1 MPGDEHKIMNRAENR
16 ARSAIIS
23 SIHQVYTD
31 NCISRTT
38 SRKEV
43 NKMAKCFSCPGDCKE
58 LSKKTKRST
67 YDSNQARTKPWPT
80 RPRTADLR
88 QLLADHEADKDKRDT
103 KCFSN
108 LGDCRG
114 LSKEARR
121 WNSRNQGSSQLT
133 VWQCSGLHARIECK
147 LTSRPR
153 IQKQTK
159 QEDTKILATIQ
170 NFRRRQERYR
180 PKQTQPTL
188 QGPSSTTMWVWLSL

>member
-1 MPGDEHKIMNRAENR
+1 MYFEF
-16 ARSAIIS
+16 IS
-23 SIHQVYTD
+23 LL
-31 NCISRTT
+31 
-38 SRKEV
+38 
-43 NKMAKCFSCPGDCKE
+43 SCLVVILC
-58 LSKKTKRST
+58 SKSQTKTKQKKPSQ
-67 YDSNQARTKPWPT
+67 DQAMADP
-80 RPRTADLR
+80 TADLR
-88 QLLADHEADKDKRDT
+88 QLADHEADKDKRDT

-108 LGDCRG
+108 LGDCKG

-133 VWQCSGLHARIECK
+133 VWQWLTRAHRGK

-170 NFRRRQERYR
+170 NFMRRQERYR